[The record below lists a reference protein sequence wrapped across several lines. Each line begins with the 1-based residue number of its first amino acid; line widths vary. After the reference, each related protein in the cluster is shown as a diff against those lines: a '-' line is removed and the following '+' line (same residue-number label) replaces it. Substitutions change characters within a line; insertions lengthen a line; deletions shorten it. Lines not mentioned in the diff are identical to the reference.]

1 LAAVAVRRTVQ
12 TCQVTSRR
20 AAVVL
25 ALVAASLTASRAAH
39 AEVDLKWDAP
49 PGCPERDDVLNRI
62 GALVGSSLDKTE
74 GLAVEGTIERT
85 NGRYSLELL
94 VRDGR
99 EVRTRVI
106 ASESCADLAGAAAV
120 TLALLLG
127 IEVHSAEPPA
137 DGGTSTPTTSNDPST
152 KARDGGSQ
160 KRDERAAR
168 GDAATEKPTP
178 PEAPEASSQGWNLL
192 LRVPA
197 FSADFG
203 PMPKPTLGVGLG
215 VGVRHASWRFLL
227 DGRISRGQTVSAPE
241 LGDGVGAELERLT
254 GEVMACRGWRLPP
267 FELGPCVGLAVEH
280 VSARGTGAGV
290 SPELQRATW
299 PALRAGAVTHWY
311 ALDSL
316 AFFAS
321 VTGYVEL
328 SRPRL
333 VIEGLGEIG
342 QFPTLA
348 AGFLLG
354 AEWIL

>member
-1 LAAVAVRRTVQ
+1 
-12 TCQVTSRR
+12 VTSRR

-25 ALVAASLTASRAAH
+25 ALVAASLAAAPAAR

-49 PGCPERDDVLNRI
+49 LGCPQRDDVLNRI
-62 GALVGSSLDKTE
+62 GALVGSSLDKTG
-74 GLAVEGTIERT
+74 GLSVEGTIERAS
-85 NGRYSLELL
+85 GRYSLTLL

-106 ASESCADLAGAAAV
+106 ASDSCADLAGAAAV

-137 DGGTSTPTTSNDPST
+137 DGGTIGPTTSNDDSN
-152 KARDGGSQ
+152 KARDGGGNQ
-160 KRDERAAR
+160 KRDEPAAQ
-168 GDAATEKPTP
+168 GAATTKKPK
-178 PEAPEASSQGWNLL
+178 APEESSPGWNLL
-192 LRVPA
+192 LRAPA

-203 PMPKPTLGVGLG
+203 PMSKPTLGVGLG
-215 VGVRHASWRFLL
+215 VGVRYDSWRFLL

-241 LGDGVGAELERLT
+241 LGDGVGAELERFT
-254 GEVMACRGWRLPP
+254 GEVTACRGWRLPP

-290 SPELQRATW
+290 SPESQRATW
-299 PALRAGAVTHWY
+299 PALRAGAVTHWHT
-311 ALDSL
+311 LDSL
-316 AFFAS
+316 AFFTS

-342 QFPTLA
+342 QFPPLA